1 MRRFVRGGYRE
12 LDEPVS
18 ILVRDEIV
26 GQFSPVAPAGV
37 VTPSA
42 ASAEAP
48 ASGAGS
54 RVDRSAVD
62 AAYRRLQRSPRG

>member
-12 LDEPVS
+12 LEEPVS

-26 GQFSPVAPAGV
+26 GQFSPVIPAGAV
-37 VTPSA
+37 APST

-48 ASGAGS
+48 GAAGT
-54 RVDRSAVD
+54 RVDRSSAD
-62 AAYRRLQRSPRG
+62 AAYRRLARSQRG